1 MIDYLLQLDEK
12 ITLAINGSHS
22 ILLDHLALIITSTIA
37 WVPLGVFLLW
47 HVYRNYNLRT
57 MLYVLI
63 GLGLCVF
70 LADTISSGFFKPF
83 VERFRPTRDPELMY
97 VVKVVEG
104 YRGGRYGFFSSH
116 AANTCSVAL
125 FLGLLFRNKILYY
138 LLAFFTLSNC
148 WSRVYLGVHYFGDI
162 IVGLLCGVIVGWCV
176 YRLYMRCGGVLLT
189 KDSYSLVEIQIIMYI
204 SFLLLA
210 PFLAAL
216 N

>member
-1 MIDYLLQLDEK
+1 MNEQLLSLDEK

-22 ILLDHLALIITSTIA
+22 ILLDHLALIITSTVA
-37 WVPLGVFLLW
+37 WVPIGVFILW
-47 HVYRNYNLRT
+47 HVYHKYNLRT
-57 MLYVLI
+57 MLYVLL
-63 GLGLCVF
+63 GMGLCV
-70 LADTISSGFFKPF
+70 LMADSISSGFFKPF

-125 FLGLLFRNKILYY
+125 FLGLLFRNKVLYY
-138 LLAFFTLSNC
+138 LLALFTLSNC

-176 YRLYMRCGGVLLT
+176 YRLYIKCGGILLNGNSYPVVLA
-189 KDSYSLVEIQIIMYI
+189 YI
-204 SFLLLA
+204 ASFVVFLLLA